1 MWYAFYVAWARTDG
15 NDRLSWAAR
24 PLCPLDLVVRS
35 PRNAESFK
43 DWGFG
48 FMSSVIDRSSSRIK
62 PEKIEQAVIRFAGDS
77 GDGMQITGSQFTNT
91 VALYGNDIATFPD
104 FPAEIR
110 APAGTLP
117 GVSGYQLHFASSD
130 VYTPGDAVDVLI
142 AMNPAALKVNIADL
156 KPNGILI
163 VNSDSFGEND
173 LRKAQLT
180 ANPLEDH
187 SLDKY
192 RLFSVELERL
202 TRVSLEHLGL
212 DAKSMD
218 RCKNFFALGMCY
230 WLYNRST
237 ESTVRWIEDKFK
249 NKPLLV
255 EANKLAMKA
264 GYSYCEATEAFQISY
279 EIPPAQLAPGSY
291 RNMSGNQALAL
302 GFVTASQKSG
312 LRLFQGSY
320 PITPASDILHE
331 LAQYKDFG
339 VMTFQAED
347 EIAAVTSTIGAAYA
361 GALGLTTTSGPG
373 MALKTEAIGLAI
385 AVEIPLVICDIQRGG
400 PSTGLPTKT
409 EQADLLQALFGR
421 NSEAPVPVIAPA
433 TPSDC
438 FWAAIEA
445 SRIAVKYMVP
455 VILLSDGYLANGAEP
470 WRIPDLAEIPEIPV
484 QFATEPNSPGGY
496 LPYKRNPDTLA
507 RPWAV
512 PGTPGLEHRI
522 GGLEKQDV
530 TGNINY
536 EPLNHENMVRIRA
549 AKVAA
554 IAQDIPEAVPSGDPK
569 GDLLIIAWGSTH
581 GAITAAVNAQRAE
594 GRKIGHVH
602 LRHLN
607 PLPSNLGDVI
617 KRYKHVLVPELN
629 MGQLLWILRA
639 KFLVD
644 AVGLNKIQGRPFKQA
659 ELEQKIEE
667 MLGVD

>member
-1 MWYAFYVAWARTDG
+1 MATITDI
-15 NDRLSWAAR
+15 
-24 PLCPLDLVVRS
+24 PLPKHR
-35 PRNAESFK
+35 RE
-43 DWGFG
+43 
-48 FMSSVIDRSSSRIK
+48 VID
-62 PEKIEQAVIRFAGDS
+62 QAVIRFAGDS

-117 GVSGYQLHFASSD
+117 GVSGYQLHFSSTD

-142 AMNPAALKVNIADL
+142 AMNPAALKTNIADL
-156 KPNGILI
+156 KANGILI
-163 VNSDSFGEND
+163 VNSDSFKEVD
-173 LRKAQLT
+173 LRKAQMT

-187 SLDKY
+187 SLDKF
-192 RLFSVELERL
+192 RVFAVELERL
-202 TRVSLEHLGL
+202 TRRALEHLGL
-212 DAKSMD
+212 DAKSTD

-237 ESTVRWIEDKFK
+237 DSTVRWIEDKFK
-249 NKPLLV
+249 NKPLLI
-255 EANKLAMKA
+255 EANKLSMKA

-279 EIPPAQLAPGSY
+279 EIPPAQLTPGLY

-312 LRLFQGSY
+312 LPLFQGSY

-331 LAQYKDFG
+331 LSQYKNFG

-347 EIAAVTSTIGAAYA
+347 EIAAITSSIGAAYA
-361 GALGLTTTSGPG
+361 GALAITTTSGPG
-373 MALKTEAIGLAI
+373 MALKTEAMGLAV

-409 EQADLLQALFGR
+409 EQADLLQAMFGR
-421 NSEAPVPVIAPA
+421 NSEAPIPVIAA
-433 TPSDC
+433 STPSDC
-438 FWAAIEA
+438 FWVALEA
-445 SRIAVKYMVP
+445 SRIAIKYMVP
-455 VILLSDGYLANGAEP
+455 VIVLSDGYLANGAEP
-470 WRIPDLAEIPEIPV
+470 WKIPNLDEIPAFPV
-484 QFATEPNSPGGY
+484 HFATNPEGF
-496 LPYKRNPDTLA
+496 LPYRRNPETLA

-554 IAQDIPEAVPSGDPK
+554 IVQDIPDAVPAGDPD
-569 GDLLIIAWGSTH
+569 GDLLIVAWGSTH
-581 GAITAAVNAQRAE
+581 GSVTAAVKAQRAK
-594 GRKIGHVH
+594 GHRIGHLH
-602 LRHLN
+602 LRYLN
-607 PLPSNLGDVI
+607 PLPTNVGEILG
-617 KRYKHVLVPELN
+617 RYRKVLVPELN
-629 MGQLLWILRA
+629 MGQLLWLLRA

-667 MLGVD
+667 MVRS